1 MCAYVYV
8 YMYIYVYIRREYVG
22 RRGERERRE
31 DQFFPPSLL
40 ATFDFEEDA

>member
-22 RRGERERRE
+22 RRGEREEGRPVLS
-31 DQFFPPSLL
+31 PPLL